1 MLKKKLIPYLV
12 AVGLIVLIAVG
23 ALGVHILQKYI
34 PTKEQADIGQL
45 LGVEGERTA
54 IYLDDELQEEQ
65 GITRDNQTYLPL
77 RWVNER
83 LNEKFYWDEVE
94 KILVYTLPDS
104 IVYAD
109 RRTMG
114 NGDKPLLQVEGEDVY
129 LLAGLVGNYTDI
141 TTEVYNTDQ
150 HKRIYVNSTGRSWQ
164 SGNVRK
170 KTAVRVLGGIKSP
183 VITTLEKGGSF
194 RILEQMTEWSKVRTE
209 DGFIGYIPNKAI
221 GDTWTE
227 KDSSLFL
234 EPLYSSIALDEKIC
248 LAWHQVTSE
257 EANKALEGLI
267 AGTKGVN
274 VIAPTWFALT
284 DNEGSYHSFA
294 DQEYVDT
301 AHEKGMQ
308 VWAVLDNFNRG
319 ENVNSEI
326 LFARTSVRKEL
337 IARLIEEVKAYGID
351 GINLDI
357 EGIKPEA
364 GPHYVQ
370 FIRELSVSCRKE
382 GIILSVDN
390 YVPTAYTA
398 FYNRA
403 EQGRVADYV
412 IIMAYDEHY
421 AGGEAGSVSSLS
433 YVKKGIEDTL
443 GEIPREKVVCAL
455 PFYTRVWTE
464 DGDKTTSSAFGISA
478 AREWVEENQVK
489 LYWQEELGQY
499 YGELDTEDGLKLIWL
514 EDETSLGLNME
525 LIKKENL
532 AGVACWKLGFEP
544 ESIWDVVK
552 VNE

>member
-209 DGFIGYIPNKAI
+209 GGFIGYIPNKAI

-514 EDETSLGLNME
+514 EDETSLGLKME

>member
-183 VITTLEKGGSF
+183 IITTLEKGGSF

-514 EDETSLGLNME
+514 EDETSLGLKME

>member
-514 EDETSLGLNME
+514 EDETSLGLKME